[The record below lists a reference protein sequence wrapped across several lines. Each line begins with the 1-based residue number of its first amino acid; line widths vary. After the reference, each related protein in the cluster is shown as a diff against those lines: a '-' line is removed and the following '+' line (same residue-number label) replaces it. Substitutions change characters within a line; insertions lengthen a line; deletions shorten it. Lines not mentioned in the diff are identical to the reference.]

1 MQLRLTP
8 SIALLYVSGQ
18 AQTDSRL
25 VKQDSRCCGP
35 LQPMSCS
42 MRPSERDVTE
52 HCGFSRPPRRHP
64 CRFDNLSSQI
74 CFRLVLLP
82 PSNFPLTALHNS
94 QRPLDTAAEQ
104 AWPDL
109 RENINRNLTELD
121 GIVKHVNDVT
131 SYSRVNQE
139 RQFKNISLRYALIPE
154 SEEPGVFPNIIL
166 PFRQNP
172 RFYGREVELEK
183 IEKYLSP
190 KDDQSLRTYTI
201 YGRRGVG
208 KTEIALQFA
217 YMNQPGFDAIFWI
230 QCETSVAIRQSF
242 TNVAVALNLPAADRD
257 GHHEENQLAVQNWLK
272 KTCWSSLD
280 EQLYLGY

>member
-1 MQLRLTP
+1 M
-8 SIALLYVSGQ
+8 IV
-18 AQTDSRL
+18 
-25 VKQDSRCCGP
+25 
-35 LQPMSCS
+35 
-42 MRPSERDVTE
+42 
-52 HCGFSRPPRRHP
+52 
-64 CRFDNLSSQI
+64 
-74 CFRLVLLP
+74 
-82 PSNFPLTALHNS
+82 LHNS

-109 RENINRNLTELD
+109 RENINRNLAELD

-131 SYSRVNQE
+131 NYSKVNQD
-139 RQFKNISLRYALIPE
+139 RQIKNLTLRYALVPE
-154 SEEPGVFPNIIL
+154 NEEPGSFPNIIL
-166 PFRQNP
+166 PFSQNP
-172 RFYGREVELEK
+172 RFYGRAVELEK

-230 QCETSVAIRQSF
+230 QCETSVALRQSF
-242 TNVAVALNLPAADRD
+242 TSVAVALNLPGADRD

-272 KTCWSSLD
+272 KTCWSSLN
-280 EQLYLGY
+280 EQLYLEY